1 MSVAVCGIMDNK
13 GYIIR
18 CRKGQRP
25 RMRKMTVKRRIF
37 RSNAWM
43 VLVTLIVFF
52 LINLAVV
59 KVYSESIERELRTG
73 IGQTVNEDELEDL
86 VKDWTV
92 HRDEFF
98 VLFLMDGI
106 LCIVALLLLSQVFT
120 RCLTKRIMEPLYA
133 LEDGA
138 RRIRSNELTWD
149 IVYTGDLEFE
159 NVCATFND
167 MQRHI
172 LSEQEKN
179 HRYEKA
185 RTDMIAGISHDL
197 RTPLTAIRGMIKGLL
212 DGVVAAPEQQERFLK
227 AAYKRTGDMDLLLNQ
242 LFYLSKLQTGSMPLS
257 LKNVEIAAFLQKYV
271 REKEEFMEAPKE
283 QITLETNGI
292 TAEVLVDMQQ
302 LGRILDNLL
311 ENSEKYSGAASLNI
325 KLTLQKE
332 ADDRVLIR
340 FSDNGAGVPEDKLPL
355 LFDEFYRVDES
366 RNEKKGNGLGLY
378 IVKYLIEAMGGSV
391 HAENENGLVI
401 CMELPISEE
410 KGV

>member
-1 MSVAVCGIMDNK
+1 
-13 GYIIR
+13 
-18 CRKGQRP
+18 
-25 RMRKMTVKRRIF
+25 
-37 RSNAWM
+37 M

-92 HRDEFF
+92 HRDESF

-138 RRIRSNELTWD
+138 RRIRSNELTRD

-197 RTPLTAIRGMIKGLL
+197 RMPLTAIRGMIKGLL
-212 DGVVAAPEQQERFLK
+212 DGVVAAPE
-227 AAYKRTGDMDLLLNQ
+227 
-242 LFYLSKLQTGSMPLS
+242 
-257 LKNVEIAAFLQKYV
+257 
-271 REKEEFMEAPKE
+271 
-283 QITLETNGI
+283 
-292 TAEVLVDMQQ
+292 
-302 LGRILDNLL
+302 
-311 ENSEKYSGAASLNI
+311 
-325 KLTLQKE
+325 
-332 ADDRVLIR
+332 
-340 FSDNGAGVPEDKLPL
+340 
-355 LFDEFYRVDES
+355 
-366 RNEKKGNGLGLY
+366 
-378 IVKYLIEAMGGSV
+378 
-391 HAENENGLVI
+391 
-401 CMELPISEE
+401 
-410 KGV
+410 